1 MHNFIT
7 VILFPPGYPYDFY
20 CMCKGKDIS
29 LISTSSMQRIRSTM
43 QFSKVWHKST
53 VYECVNVEWKASTWM
68 ISCMFVNPRQDLPV
82 SLALLTGAYSLK
94 STALSVCTTGL
105 CGFMI
110 VWEYGKT
117 CALLVC
123 QPHIH
128 QGFEVLVLWVSFHIG
143 YSLYSL
149 LMDQTGSS
157 IATGAAATKWP

>member
-1 MHNFIT
+1 MIFT
-7 VILFPPGYPYDFY
+7 VCVRAKTFHSFQLLQCNVSDPQ
-20 CMCKGKDIS
+20 CNSARCDIS
-29 LISTSSMQRIRSTM
+29 LQYMS
-43 QFSKVWHKST
+43 VWM
-53 VYECVNVEWKASTWM
+53 EVNVEWKASTWM

-117 CALLVC
+117 CALPVC